1 MNRLLDIFPA
11 KMGLIRI
18 GRELQFWHC
27 NHDKPCRSLHDKRR
41 RMLLEGEEGSWEGYC
56 KQSPWLL
63 IDWVLSGKKK
73 SHSCSCW
80 ALLSL
85 QDLGAPSSDLL
96 NLFNWGFCLLS
107 FYIFPFWSRSF
118 SENTIDQESGFLTS
132 MAFCHSVSGRTSPEC
147 SVSNWRESTKITNLF
162 RLHLN
167 DMKG

>member
-1 MNRLLDIFPA
+1 
-11 KMGLIRI
+11 MGLIKI
-18 GRELQFWHC
+18 GRELQFRHC

-41 RMLLEGEEGSWEGYC
+41 RMLLDGEEGSGEGYD

-96 NLFNWGFCLLS
+96 HLFNWGFCLLS
-107 FYIFPFWSRSF
+107 FCIFPFWSRSF
-118 SENTIDQESGFLTS
+118 SEGIPDQESNFQVLV
-132 MAFCHSVSGRTSPEC
+132 AFCLSVLRKMCQVRGK
-147 SVSNWRESTKITNLF
+147 VN
-162 RLHLN
+162 RLETY
-167 DMKG
+167 